1 MSHAIPTAAAFKARH
16 PRFAA
21 VADATVNVYIAE
33 AARTV
38 TTAWSH
44 DDYADGIMYL
54 AAHLMV
60 MEGALAPT
68 AVALGVGN
76 QIKST
81 KAGEVEVEFAADA
94 KPDGTSSRLW
104 QNYGATIY
112 GQRYLELASR
122 NGGAS
127 DAAILVV

>member
-1 MSHAIPTAAAFKARH
+1 MAHTIPTAATFKARH

-21 VADATVNVYIAE
+21 VSDASVNLYVAE

-38 TTAWSH
+38 TTVWAEA
-44 DDYADGIMYL
+44 DYADGIMFL

-76 QIKST
+76 QIKKT

-94 KPDGTSSRLW
+94 KPDGTSRLW
-104 QNYGATIY
+104 QTYRATIY